1 MTTTSTYHHGN
12 LRDTLVATVI
22 AQLAQQHDAAL
33 SLRELARTVGV
44 SVAAV
49 YRHFPSKEALLA
61 EVAAAG
67 FASLIAKWET
77 QLPPPGSLP
86 AEQRFQLLG
95 QQYIEFALAA
105 PAHYRLMFEHQDV
118 RQFPALQEAAQG
130 VLPVCAADGG
140 RRRARGGSRCA
151 LGQGRRQRRLVAGPR
166 LRDAAAERPP
176 GHGGRWRRFVAGHG
190 AALLPVAGGGAAPG
204 CLARR
209 DKRNTVKL
217 TRLPARRSQG
227 LASLVI
233 ALTPESLGAPGR
245 AGAPLHPYRHRFA

>member
-12 LRDTLVATVI
+12 LRDTLLAAAL
-22 AQLAQQHDAAL
+22 AQLAQQHDAAV

-77 QLPPPGSLP
+77 ELPPPGSLA

-118 RQFPALQEAAQG
+118 RQFPALQEAAQACFQY
-130 VLPVCAADGG
+130 VLQTAGAAVREAGLDPRWDKAAASAGWSLGHGYIMLLLSGRLAMADGG
-140 RRRARGGSRCA
+140 DNLSPAM
-151 LGQGRRQRRLVAGPR
+151 VPR
-166 LRDAAAERPP
+166 
-176 GHGGRWRRFVAGHG
+176 FFQ
-190 AALLPVAGGGAAPG
+190 LPVEALRQASPSGADDS
-204 CLARR
+204 C
-209 DKRNTVKL
+209 T
-217 TRLPARRSQG
+217 T
-227 LASLVI
+227 
-233 ALTPESLGAPGR
+233 
-245 AGAPLHPYRHRFA
+245 YR

>member
-33 SLRELARTVGV
+33 SLRELARSVGV
-44 SVAAV
+44 SIAAV

-67 FASLIAKWET
+67 FASLIAKWEAE
-77 QLPPPGSLP
+77 LPPPGSLP

-118 RQFPALQEAAQG
+118 RQFPALQDAAQACFQY
-130 VLPVCAADGG
+130 VLQTAGAAVREAGLD
-140 RRRARGGSRCA
+140 ARW
-151 LGQGRRQRRLVAGPR
+151 
-166 LRDAAAERPP
+166 DKAAASAGWSL
-176 GHGGRWRRFVAGHG
+176 GHGYVMLLLSGRLAMADSGDELSPTMVPRFFQ
-190 AALLPVAGGGAAPG
+190 LPVAALRQAA
-204 CLARR
+204 L
-209 DKRNTVKL
+209 
-217 TRLPARRSQG
+217 
-227 LASLVI
+227 
-233 ALTPESLGAPGR
+233 PGR
-245 AGAPLHPYRHRFA
+245 TTAIKSN